1 MNLFHKLYHCGKK
14 AYDKKHRITLFF
26 CKTMIRLFYHCNIPF
41 EADIDSTVWFCHSGF
56 GTVINPRCKI
66 GKNVVIQHRVTI
78 GEICQSGGVP
88 LVQNDV
94 FIGAGAILLGDIVI
108 GENSKIGAGAVVIHD
123 VPPNSTAVGNPAR
136 IILHESKE

>member
-1 MNLFHKLYHCGKK
+1 MNLFHRLYHCGKN
-14 AYDKKHRITLFF
+14 AYDKKRHITLFF
-26 CKTMIRLFYHCNIPF
+26 CKAMMRLLYHCNIPF

-78 GEICQSGGVP
+78 GEIRQSGGVP
-88 LVQNDV
+88 VV

-108 GENSKIGAGAVVIHD
+108 GEKSKIGAGAVVISN
-123 VPPNSTAVGNPAR
+123 VPPNATVVGNPAR
-136 IILHESKE
+136 IISHASKE